1 MANSVDPATPPAAPA
16 ASASPMGDQTPFLT
30 PARLKLLG
38 IGVGI
43 AAVAALAVWFV
54 ITSGQRKEA
63 FAAQALEQAR
73 STAEQGNMAGA
84 VQQFEKVSEL
94 YDGTSAAHQATLGM
108 AQARLVA
115 GQNEL
120 AISTLE
126 EYLKTDP
133 PANFAAPANGLLGT
147 GYENVGRFDEAVAA
161 YQRAADQSD
170 IDYLKAILLL
180 DAGRSA
186 KLAGK
191 PDAARGIYETI
202 IAEYGETAARSEAE
216 VRLAELTAQPA

>member
-1 MANSVDPATPPAAPA
+1 MANSVDTATPTPD
-16 ASASPMGDQTPFLT
+16 ASDSPMAVESTFFT
-30 PARLKLLG
+30 PARLKMLG
-38 IGVGI
+38 IGAAIV
-43 AAVAALAVWFV
+43 AVAAIAVWFV

-73 STAEQGNMAGA
+73 STAEQGNIADA
-84 VQQFEKVSEL
+84 VQQFEKVVEL
-94 YDGTSAAHQATLGM
+94 YGGTSAAHEATLGM

-126 EYLKTDP
+126 EFIKSNP
-133 PANFAAPANGLLGT
+133 PATYASPANGLLGT
-147 GYENVGRFDEAVAA
+147 GYENVGRYDDAVAA
-161 YQRAADQSD
+161 YQKAADESD
-170 IDYLKAILLL
+170 VSYLKAILML

-191 PDAARGIYETI
+191 ADTARKIYEKI
-202 IAEYGETAARSEAE
+202 IADHGDTPARSEAE
-216 VRLAELTAQPA
+216 VRLAELTAKPA